1 LDSLTQIVL
10 GASVGEACGGK
21 KLGNKAA
28 LWGAIAG
35 TIPDL
40 DVFINAYNDPIHGA
54 LMHRGFSH
62 SVLFAALAGPILG
75 YLIYRIYRRKHELT
89 TWLWV
94 AFMAIITHPILDIF
108 TSYGTQF
115 FWPFE
120 WRVSLNSIFVIDPL
134 YTLPFGFLLLA
145 SLMIKKNVSLRRKLN
160 NAGLVYSGLYLTWCV
175 LVKLIILS
183 NTPTYFKDYDID
195 HSKTVVN
202 ALPFTSFYWMI
213 ITESNTSNYI
223 GYKSIFYPFNKNE
236 VDTLTKNHSLLA
248 EIESK
253 NKEWVQTIQFMTKNC
268 YSVTKR
274 DDSLEVYDLKFGLTS
289 PFTSPKI
296 TIPVR
301 GYGLVIDSGIV
312 NKTYITRPK
321 FIWSKVKFG
330 GYINKI
336 FEDDESPAPTSNS
349 SNH

>member
-1 LDSLTQIVL
+1 MDSLTQIVL
-10 GASVGEACGGK
+10 GASVAEACGGK

-40 DVFINAYNDPIHGA
+40 DVFIRAYNDPIHGA

-62 SVLFAALAGPILG
+62 SILFAMLAGPILG
-75 YLIYRIYRRKHELT
+75 YLIYRIYRRKYELK
-89 TWLWV
+89 TWIWV
-94 AFMAIITHPILDIF
+94 AFMAIVTHPILDIF

-120 WRVSLNSIFVIDPL
+120 WRITFNSVFVIDPL

-145 SLMIKKNVSLRRKLN
+145 SLMIKRNISLRRKLN
-160 NAGLVYSGLYLTWCV
+160 NIGLIYSCLYLVWCV
-175 LVKLIILS
+175 VVKMIILN
-183 NTPTYFKDYDID
+183 NTPTYFKDYQID

-202 ALPFTSFYWMI
+202 AMPFTSFYWMI

-248 EIESK
+248 EIENK
-253 NKEWVQTIQFMTKNC
+253 NKEWVQTLQFMTKNC
-268 YSVTKR
+268 YTVVKR
-274 DDSLEVYDLKFGLTS
+274 DDSLEVYDLKFGLAS
-289 PFTSPKI
+289 QFTNPKI
-296 TIPVR
+296 ASPVR
-301 GYGLVIDSGIV
+301 GYGLVIDNGIV
-312 NKTYITRPK
+312 NKTYITRPND
-321 FIWSKVKFG
+321 IWSKVNFG
-330 GYINKI
+330 RYINKI
-336 FEDDESPAPTSNS
+336 FDDDKSSAPTFNTDRL
-349 SNH
+349 